1 MRVSLRAMVLWTF
14 VLLALSSCVQGV
26 LAIAT
31 TARSAQQVSTLE
43 RHSLEPAV
51 SLALV
56 SQYLDQERAFI
67 ALDLAHMPRARVDA
81 VDAELT
87 GLDDSIAAE
96 APRVLTPAALAQ
108 WRPAWPAYLA
118 ARARYLD
125 VVPRGGARPVPAT
138 LLSRLTDGL
147 NTVLDIVQ
155 TDAGT
160 HLYAGQNLYR
170 AAIVSDEDAIRGTV
184 AGFIAALA
192 IGAALAALIIR
203 RLNRGLHNLLST
215 ARAIIV
221 GALHVRA
228 DESGG
233 DEIAGLAA
241 AFNHTTDAL
250 LSAERRADSDAL
262 TGLLNHRAFHSELTD
277 EIARIQT
284 DGGSEL
290 CVLVIDINNFKLF
303 NDTYGH
309 PVGDRVLTTF
319 ADLLRGECRAT
330 DRIAR
335 YGGDEF
341 VLLAP
346 HTGPDDGRALAHR
359 LLDACARTAIR
370 VREDAASLPLA
381 LSIGIAAAPEDAA
394 TALAL
399 MELADRRMFE
409 SKRSGGWL
417 YTADDALPAVRLSP
431 NAPFGVL
438 DGLVTAIDHKDS
450 YTREHSEWVA
460 RFADVLAQAL
470 DFDREARERLW
481 MAALIH
487 DVGKIGV
494 PDRIL
499 RKPDRLTDE
508 EYAVMKQHVVLSDLI
523 IAQVIPGPDIVD
535 AVWHHHERWDG
546 RGYPHG
552 IAGTDVPLHGRILII
567 ADAASAMYMSR
578 PYRKGLS
585 LETMVDE
592 LRRNRGTQ
600 FDPTL
605 TDLFVDALLAPSSPL
620 KATPPGVTVAA

>member
-1 MRVSLRAMVLWTF
+1 M
-14 VLLALSSCVQGV
+14 
-26 LAIAT
+26 
-31 TARSAQQVSTLE
+31 
-43 RHSLEPAV
+43 
-51 SLALV
+51 
-56 SQYLDQERAFI
+56 
-67 ALDLAHMPRARVDA
+67 
-81 VDAELT
+81 
-87 GLDDSIAAE
+87 
-96 APRVLTPAALAQ
+96 
-108 WRPAWPAYLA
+108 
-118 ARARYLD
+118 
-125 VVPRGGARPVPAT
+125 
-138 LLSRLTDGL
+138 
-147 NTVLDIVQ
+147 
-155 TDAGT
+155 
-160 HLYAGQNLYR
+160 
-170 AAIVSDEDAIRGTV
+170 
-184 AGFIAALA
+184 
-192 IGAALAALIIR
+192 
-203 RLNRGLHNLLST
+203 
-215 ARAIIV
+215 
-221 GALHVRA
+221 
-228 DESGG
+228 
-233 DEIAGLAA
+233 
-241 AFNHTTDAL
+241 
-250 LSAERRADSDAL
+250 
-262 TGLLNHRAFHSELTD
+262 
-277 EIARIQT
+277 
-284 DGGSEL
+284 
-290 CVLVIDINNFKLF
+290 
-303 NDTYGH
+303 
-309 PVGDRVLTTF
+309 
-319 ADLLRGECRAT
+319 
-330 DRIAR
+330 
-335 YGGDEF
+335 
-341 VLLAP
+341 
-346 HTGPDDGRALAHR
+346 
-359 LLDACARTAIR
+359 
-370 VREDAASLPLA
+370 PLA
-381 LSIGIAAAPEDAA
+381 LSIGVAAAPEDAA

-409 SKRSGGWL
+409 SKRSGGGL

-535 AVWHHHERWDG
+535 AVRHHHERWDG

-620 KATPPGVTVAA
+620 KAAPSDATAAA